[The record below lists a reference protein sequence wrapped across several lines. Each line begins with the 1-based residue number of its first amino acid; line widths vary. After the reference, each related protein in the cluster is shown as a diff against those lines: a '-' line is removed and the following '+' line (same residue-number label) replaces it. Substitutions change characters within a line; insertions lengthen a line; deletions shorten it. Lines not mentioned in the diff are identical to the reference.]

1 MQAEQ
6 GAQKTRSHLFL
17 RHVAVPNEHGSWVF
31 LFSPLLIGL
40 FAGGTF
46 HTGSYLLVGAALSA
60 FMLRQPITVLVKIL
74 SKRRPRT
81 ELPAAAFWIAVYG
94 FLGLGFL
101 IGLIALGYVPLL
113 FLAAPALPVFAWH
126 LWLVSR
132 RSERRQPIVEIVGSG
147 VLGLVAPAAYW
158 VGVGHYDPTGWLLWG
173 LTWLQAAVSI
183 CYAYLRLEQ
192 RVWKSVP
199 TKVECWLAGRKH
211 IAAAA
216 AAVILVSALA
226 VFNVV
231 PAWLPLAYAIQLTE
245 TIWGTFNPAIKV
257 KPTLIGIRQLIV
269 STLFTLAFILT
280 WIFPVV

>member
-1 MQAEQ
+1 MQGEQ
-6 GAQKTRSHLFL
+6 SVQKPRPQILL

-46 HTGSYLLVGAALSA
+46 QAGSFLLVGAALAA
-60 FMLRQPITVLVKIL
+60 FMLRQPITILVKII

-81 ELPAAAFWIAVYG
+81 ELPATTFWITVYG
-94 FLGLGFL
+94 LIGLGFL
-101 IGLIALGYVPLL
+101 TGLKAMGFEQLL

-132 RSERRQPIVEIVGSG
+132 RSERRQPIVEIAGSG

-183 CYAYLRLEQ
+183 YYAYLRLEQ

-199 TKVECWLAGRKH
+199 NRLECWLAGRKH
-211 IAAAA
+211 ISAAT
-216 AAVILVSALA
+216 AAVILVSVLA
-226 VFNVV
+226 VTSTV
-231 PAWLPLAYAIQLTE
+231 PTWLPLAYAIQLAE
-245 TIWGTFNPAIKV
+245 TFWGTFNPAVKA
-257 KPTLIGIRQLIV
+257 KPTQIGIRQLIV
-269 STLFTLAFILT
+269 STLFTAAFIFA
-280 WIFPVV
+280 WG

>member
-1 MQAEQ
+1 MQGEQ
-6 GAQKTRSHLFL
+6 SVQKPRSQIML

-46 HTGSYLLVGAALSA
+46 QTVIFFLVGAALAA
-60 FMLRQPITVLVKIL
+60 FMLRQPITILVKII

-81 ELPAAAFWIAVYG
+81 ELPATAFWIALYG
-94 FLGLGFL
+94 LIGLGFL
-101 IGLIALGYVPLL
+101 AGLIAMGFEQLL

-132 RSERRQPIVEIVGSG
+132 RSERRQPIVEIAGSG

-173 LTWLQAAVSI
+173 LTWLQSAVSI
-183 CYAYLRLEQ
+183 YYAYLRLEQ

-199 TKVECWLAGRKH
+199 NRLECWLAVRKH
-211 IAAAA
+211 ISAAT
-216 AAVILVSALA
+216 AAVILVSVLA
-226 VFNVV
+226 VTRTV
-231 PAWLPLAYAIQLTE
+231 PVWLPLAYAIQLAE
-245 TIWGTFNPAIKV
+245 TLWGTFNPAVKV
-257 KPTLIGIRQLIV
+257 KPTQIGVRQLIV
-269 STLFTLAFILT
+269 STLFTVAFIFA
-280 WIFPVV
+280 WG

>member
-1 MQAEQ
+1 MQGEQ
-6 GAQKTRSHLFL
+6 SVQKLRPQIML

-46 HTGSYLLVGAALSA
+46 RTGSILLIGAALA
-60 FMLRQPITVLVKIL
+60 TFMLRQPITILVKII

-81 ELPAAAFWIAVYG
+81 ELSAATFWITFYG
-94 FLGLGFL
+94 LIGLGFL
-101 IGLIALGYVPLL
+101 AGLMAVGFEQLL

-132 RSERRQPIVEIVGSG
+132 RSERRQPIVEIAGSG
-147 VLGLVAPAAYW
+147 VLGLVAPAAFW

-183 CYAYLRLEQ
+183 YYAYLRLEQ

-199 TKVECWLAGRKH
+199 NRLVCWLAGRKH
-211 IAAAA
+211 ISAAIA
-216 AAVILVSALA
+216 AAVLVGALA
-226 VFNVV
+226 VARAV
-231 PAWLPLAYAIQLTE
+231 PAWLPLAYAIQMAE
-245 TIWGTFNPAIKV
+245 TLWGTFNPAVKA
-257 KPTLIGIRQLIV
+257 KPTQIGVCQLIV
-269 STLFTLAFILT
+269 STLFTIAFIFS
-280 WIFPVV
+280 WS

>member
-1 MQAEQ
+1 MQGEQ
-6 GAQKTRSHLFL
+6 SVQKLRPQIML

-46 HTGSYLLVGAALSA
+46 RVGSILLVGAALAA
-60 FMLRQPITVLVKIL
+60 FMLRQPITILVKII

-81 ELPAAAFWIAVYG
+81 ELPAAAFWITLYG
-94 FLGLGFL
+94 L
-101 IGLIALGYVPLL
+101 IGLSFLAGLMTMEFEQLL

-132 RSERRQPIVEIVGSG
+132 RSERRQPIVEIAGSG
-147 VLGLVAPAAYW
+147 VLGLVAPAAFW

-183 CYAYLRLEQ
+183 YYAYLRLEQ

-199 TKVECWLAGRKH
+199 NRLACWLAGRKH
-211 IAAAA
+211 IFAAI
-216 AAVILVSALA
+216 AAVVLVGALA
-226 VFNVV
+226 VARAV
-231 PAWLPLAYAIQLTE
+231 PAWLPLAYAIQLAE
-245 TIWGTFNPAIKV
+245 TLWGTFNPAVKA
-257 KPTLIGIRQLIV
+257 KPTQIGVRQLIV
-269 STLFTLAFILT
+269 STLFTVAFIFA
-280 WIFPVV
+280 WS